1 MDGQAV
7 VNEEIRRQIMDH
19 MGKLEVA
26 FRELDPEG
34 KGEFC
39 STFNLP
45 MGRSHAVSLA
55 PLGYISHLDFRKALY
70 VHCGLPYSAVG
81 VLMGASLAPVP
92 FLILTSQ
99 LTLLTVQR
107 LKN

>member
-34 KGEFC
+34 KGE
-39 STFNLP
+39 LP
-45 MGRSHAVSLA
+45 SHA
-55 PLGYISHLDFRKALY
+55 
-70 VHCGLPYSAVG
+70 
-81 VLMGASLAPVP
+81 
-92 FLILTSQ
+92 
-99 LTLLTVQR
+99 QR
-107 LKN
+107 VIQ